1 MLASVALYPDDLLA
15 DILVAATYP
24 LDVAEA
30 AQWLEDPQ
38 NAALKGD
45 QLFSALQQK
54 SWDPSVKSLT
64 PFPQILRM
72 LGANLEWLEQ
82 LGEAYLADPA
92 GIMDAVQALRHR
104 AQSAGRLTTTPQ
116 GIEGAGQAPARI
128 EEPITIEASNPDV
141 VYVPLCDPS
150 FTYGPWPYPD
160 YPPFVPIFAGATIG
174 GCGWISGPIIAP
186 FWGLVV
192 LNFRARH
199 IEIDHKRL
207 ALFDR
212 GGGREKIPAAR
223 SSSSGGTTPVT
234 GATSPTA
241 IRRSAICLGANA
253 CREGKRG
260 FRRTLDWPAS
270 YCCAP
275 CGGAAPRWEGG
286 DSRTASLEARDRC
299 LITVGVAAVKKG
311 LRNSPEL
318 SRAPAA
324 GAQTPLEGVN
334 PTWERAQVGQPLDR
348 EAETRILIER
358 GVLGRVP
365 ATALAPPAGG
375 LRASPSFGGM
385 GSTQSLGDRRLFRPL
400 VGVHTLPYGV
410 RGPSSFGVQPFN
422 RQGSQTPFG
431 GMRVGG
437 GKGGG

>member
-1 MLASVALYPDDLLA
+1 MLASIALYPDDLLA

-30 AQWLEDPQ
+30 GQWLEDPQ

-116 GIEGAGQAPARI
+116 GIEGAGQAPASI
-128 EEPITIEASNPDV
+128 EEPITIEASNPDF

-150 FTYGPWPYPD
+150 FTYGPWPYAD

-199 IEIDHKRL
+199 IDIDHKRL

-212 GGGREKIPAAR
+212 GGGREKIPSRAFVEQWRHDPGQRGNVPYRNPAVGDLFGR
-223 SSSSGGTTPVT
+223 ATTPVARASAGFGARWT
-234 GATSPTA
+234 GLPP
-241 IRRSAICLGANA
+241 IV
-253 CREGKRG
+253 
-260 FRRTLDWPAS
+260 
-270 YCCAP
+270 
-275 CGGAAPRWEGG
+275 APRAVALPQAWGQP
-286 DSRTASLEARDRC
+286 RLESTRPLLDNGRRP
-299 LITVGVAAVKKG
+299 TEG

-318 SRAPAA
+318 SRAPTA

-334 PTWERAQVGQPLDR
+334 PTWERAQLGQPLDR

-375 LRASPSFGGM
+375 LRASPPFGGM
-385 GSTQSLGDRRLFRPL
+385 GSTRSLGDRRLFRPL
-400 VGVHTLPYGV
+400 VGVHTLPYGF
-410 RGPSSFGVQPFN
+410 RGPSSFGVHPFN
-422 RQGSQTPFG
+422 GQGPQTPFG